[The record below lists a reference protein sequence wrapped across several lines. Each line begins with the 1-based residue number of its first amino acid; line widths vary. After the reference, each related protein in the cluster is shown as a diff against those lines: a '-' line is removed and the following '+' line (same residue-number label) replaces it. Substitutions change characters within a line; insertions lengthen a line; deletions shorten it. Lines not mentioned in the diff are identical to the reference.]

1 MPSFVE
7 LLHRSANY
15 RFKQRYSKFFAL
27 SVLASFLAHIA
38 FNLYF
43 PKLGEGFQVR
53 EESSMDVLELPPEVI
68 IPPPPKP
75 LAKPSVPMEAP
86 EEIDEDI
93 TIEETTPPPP
103 DLIPEVP
110 VQEIKDEAQEFLMV
124 AEVMAKIKYMPPKPA
139 MPTYIARAR
148 VNVTTTVRFF
158 VDEKGNVD
166 PNRTKIHTS
175 SGYPD
180 LDEISVEWAKQMKFH
195 PALNRGE
202 PVKLQM
208 AIPINWVSVK

>member
-1 MPSFVE
+1 MPGFGVM
-7 LLHRSANY
+7 LQRSANF
-15 RFKQRYSKFFAL
+15 RFKQRYGKFFAM
-27 SVLASFLAHIA
+27 SVAASFLAHVA
-38 FNLYF
+38 FNLFF
-43 PKLGEGFQVR
+43 PNMGAGFQVR
-53 EESSMDVLELPPEVI
+53 EEMTMEAMDLPPEVV

-110 VQEIKDEAQEFLMV
+110 VQELKDEVQEFLMV
-124 AEVMAKIKYMPPKPA
+124 AEVMAKIKYMPPKPD
-139 MPTYIARAR
+139 MPSYIARAR
-148 VNVTTTVRFF
+148 VDVTTVIRFF

-166 PNRTKIHTS
+166 ANRTRIHQS
-175 SGYPD
+175 SGYPE
-180 LDEISVEWAKQMKFH
+180 LDEIAVDWAKQMKFH

-202 PVKLQM
+202 PVKVQM
-208 AIPINWVSVK
+208 AIPIQWKSK